1 MVTTLFGCVPTIGT
15 VAKGVIKAVIS
26 KIGKRLP
33 LAQLMKYM
41 NSVGIGNVVEF
52 LRDFVKKIDTY
63 AADFAEKIIKM
74 LDDMKG
80 KLEKARFVTF
90 GKAEEA
96 IVRMLEGIAELYAR
110 VPIPQKVREIVGF
123 IAGKLKETL
132 SEATDFVM
140 DGVTRAKNGARQ
152 LEEKFLKKT
161 AEGFKE
167 MALRAGMKEE
177 QVNRLIKHCAD
188 KDQVVIIRATNPKSL
203 RFQGGKFDFKGKKVD
218 CFPKPVTIKLNTA
231 KGDFP
236 ERVQGLVVRPK
247 NPDAEQLAEIEELKK
262 NKFFFDDD
270 GVLHDRHGNVFY
282 GDYDVQSVHRYV
294 DEIDD
299 ADKAKKVLA
308 SEMSNPQDG
317 VKTVDDLNEA
327 IHGGVVP
334 EKYRSIQHGGEA
346 DFRKS
351 KKPGEK
357 GILTADQMNSGGANG
372 SVMKAGEDYKLGRQ
386 YGKDEKYIVITPDG
400 AKILESPE
408 ELKQFYKNHDLP
420 WEYDPRPASINPA
433 LANAA
438 NGTRRAAE
446 QAGSENKN

>member
-1 MVTTLFGCVPTIGT
+1 
-15 VAKGVIKAVIS
+15 
-26 KIGKRLP
+26 
-33 LAQLMKYM
+33 
-41 NSVGIGNVVEF
+41 
-52 LRDFVKKIDTY
+52 
-63 AADFAEKIIKM
+63 
-74 LDDMKG
+74 
-80 KLEKARFVTF
+80 
-90 GKAEEA
+90 
-96 IVRMLEGIAELYAR
+96 
-110 VPIPQKVREIVGF
+110 
-123 IAGKLKETL
+123 
-132 SEATDFVM
+132 
-140 DGVTRAKNGARQ
+140 
-152 LEEKFLKKT
+152 
-161 AEGFKE
+161 
-167 MALRAGMKEE
+167 
-177 QVNRLIKHCAD
+177 
-188 KDQVVIIRATNPKSL
+188 
-203 RFQGGKFDFKGKKVD
+203 
-218 CFPKPVTIKLNTA
+218 LNTA